1 MTNTNESE
9 QSKAR
14 EFHASK
20 GWFNILE
27 RGLTL
32 KMSTGGMTFADLDAG
47 EDFPEVIK
55 KIIEKGYPPE
65 QVFNANKSALIRG
78 LGRGW
83 ERQKRHLL
91 IRKRNEHQDLSQGGI
106 R

>member
-14 EFHASK
+14 KFHASK

-32 KMSTGGMTFADLDAG
+32 KMSTGGMAVADLDAG
-47 EDFPEVIK
+47 EDFPEAIK

-65 QVFNANKSALIRG
+65 QVFNANKSALFG
-78 LGRGW
+78 AWGGDG
-83 ERQKRHLL
+83 KD
-91 IRKRNEHQDLSQGGI
+91 RKDI
-106 R
+106 Y